1 MRFLL
6 FLFLATS
13 LFARLNPFIPTMNIE
28 NITDNHPDD
37 IGYFT
42 EANLYLPS
50 SSRILKKVTLTHQNL
65 DGSIEEVSKN
75 IDKKVDWHYA
85 VSITQPHEEGTDR
98 TYSYLFK
105 KVDLKD
111 ISFITINA
119 AKNAVLI
126 NTENTI
132 VRSFMLTKPYR
143 IVIDFKADEQFR
155 AKSRDIA
162 GSYFKKVVIGN
173 HDGYYRTVLYLDS
186 YYDYKLDKKEKGY
199 LIELKQ

>member
-1 MRFLL
+1 MRALL
-6 FLFLATS
+6 ILFLASS

-50 SSRILKKVTLTHQNL
+50 TSRILKKVTLTHQNL
-65 DGSIEEVSKN
+65 DGSVEEVSKN
-75 IDKKVDWHYA
+75 VDKKIDWHYA
-85 VSITQPHEEGTDR
+85 VAITQPYDEGANR

-105 KVDLKD
+105 KVDLEGLG
-111 ISFITINA
+111 FIKINA
-119 AKNAVLI
+119 AKNAVLLD
-126 NTENTI
+126 TEDTI

-143 IVIDFKADEQFR
+143 IVIDFKADERFR
-155 AKSRDIA
+155 EKTQTISN
-162 GSYFKKVVIGN
+162 SYFKKVVIGN

-186 YYDYKLDKKEKGY
+186 YYDYKLDKKDKGY

>member
-1 MRFLL
+1 MRFFLL
-6 FLFLATS
+6 LLLATS

-28 NITDNHPDD
+28 NITNNHPDD

-75 IDKKVDWHYA
+75 VDKKIDWHYA
-85 VSITQPHEEGTDR
+85 VTITQPHDEGTDR

-105 KVDLKD
+105 KVDLKE
-111 ISFITINA
+111 ISFIKINA
-119 AKNAVLI
+119 AKNAVLLD
-126 NTENTI
+126 TDDTI

-143 IVIDFKADEQFR
+143 IVIDFKADERFK
-155 AKSRDIA
+155 AKTGAID